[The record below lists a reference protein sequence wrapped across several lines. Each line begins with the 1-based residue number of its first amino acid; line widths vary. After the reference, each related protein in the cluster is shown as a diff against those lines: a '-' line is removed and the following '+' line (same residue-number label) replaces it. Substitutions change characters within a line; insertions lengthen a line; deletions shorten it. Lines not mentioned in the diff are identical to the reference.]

1 MYHGSYARVIF
12 RVLYVWSERLDVDTA
27 SLFVHMY
34 GGYNLYFAVQ
44 AAYEPGK
51 GVGDMSEV
59 LAMLLDWATKEG
71 RDLRVFTFDFNKFF
85 DRYSICGSNG
95 SCDALY
101 QLLRL

>member
-1 MYHGSYARVIF
+1 MY
-12 RVLYVWSERLDVDTA
+12 T
-27 SLFVHMY
+27 HMY

-85 DRYSICGSNG
+85 DRYSICGRNC
-95 SCDALY
+95 SCDALH
-101 QLLRL
+101 QLLRLEYRTLQR